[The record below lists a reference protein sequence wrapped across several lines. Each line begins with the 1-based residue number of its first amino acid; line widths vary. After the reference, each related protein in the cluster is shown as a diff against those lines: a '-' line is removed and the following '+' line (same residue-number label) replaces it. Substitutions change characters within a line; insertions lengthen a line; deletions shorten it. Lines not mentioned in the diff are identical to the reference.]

1 MWRDRLAKERASLL
15 IAGVGVELCLAV
27 NYADRRL
34 LACVLAARRVSGRVR
49 KVLGTGESA
58 QAQRRLCPVIKN

>member
-34 LACVLAARRVSGRVR
+34 LASLLQGECPGAFEKFSGPANLPRLNAAFAR
-49 KVLGTGESA
+49 
-58 QAQRRLCPVIKN
+58 